1 MTAKFVWVNYL
12 FILFNVF
19 VEISGYF
26 TFDRAGFLFL
36 AYKCYL
42 GGKQKMQE
50 ERCRVFIVMNVLN
63 TMTNRAIHDDDTK
76 NVKLSF
82 QPKDLDWLKCCRSW
96 FDMSR

>member
-26 TFDRAGFLFL
+26 TFDRAGFLSL
-36 AYKCYL
+36 AYIKCYL

-50 ERCRVFIVMNVLN
+50 ERCRVFMVMKVLS
-63 TMTNRAIHDDDTK
+63 TKTYRVIHDDNTK
-76 NVKLSF
+76 NVDISG
-82 QPKDLDWLKCCRSW
+82 
-96 FDMSR
+96 